1 MERTCGRDFANT
13 TIHNKM
19 DNIEEHIVN
28 AIKDIRRIRKRPDIE
43 SIFIY
48 ISNKNA
54 SNCTIFD
61 IGKVLDD
68 LNSKDKVE
76 NKPPK
81 KGIDSPFVVS
91 DQLWAE
97 DEKKYETVNSESL
110 KGRKRMYKL
119 ICEWKPPS
127 QKMLKLLHRPTE

>member
-1 MERTCGRDFANT
+1 MERTCGGDFANA

-19 DNIEEHIVN
+19 DNIEEHIIN
-28 AIKDIRRIRKRPDIE
+28 AIKDMRSIRKRRDIE
-43 SIFIY
+43 SIFKY

-54 SNCTIFD
+54 SSYTIFD

-68 LNSKDKVE
+68 LNSKGKVE

-81 KGIDSPFVVS
+81 KGTDSFFVVS
-91 DQLWAE
+91 DQLCAE

-110 KGRKRMYKL
+110 KGRKRMSKL
-119 ICEWKPPS
+119 ISEWKPPR
-127 QKMLKLLHRPTE
+127 QKMLKILHCPTE